1 MGRPKG
7 RRVETA
13 GARLDPIA
21 LDQPGDADGDDKD
34 IGAARVRGDV
44 GGVDVADGDGAP
56 LA

>member
-1 MGRPKG
+1 MGRAEG
-7 RRVETA
+7 WRVETA